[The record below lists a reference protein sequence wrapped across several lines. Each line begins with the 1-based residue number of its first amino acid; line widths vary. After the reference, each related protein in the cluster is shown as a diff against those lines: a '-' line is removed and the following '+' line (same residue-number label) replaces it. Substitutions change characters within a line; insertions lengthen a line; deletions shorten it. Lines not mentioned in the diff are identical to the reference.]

1 MRDVLIVGGGAVG
14 LALGARLLDAGL
26 DVVVWERRPAPTGL
40 SRAIGI
46 HAPALDVLAEA
57 GVAQQV
63 VDEAVLVRRGIARTR
78 DRVLGVVPFDGV
90 SPRFPF
96 VATLPQA
103 RTEEILHARA
113 EALSPGSVRRGTT
126 LLSLVEEPD
135 GVRVTGVLD
144 SPGAAGSSSTLD
156 GSGDAATTGATGA
169 TETSTGSSTST
180 MTSTVEE
187 TARLVVAADGS
198 RSTVRDLLGI
208 TAPVRTYP
216 DTYVMADLLDT
227 TGAGPDAVIHLER
240 DGVVESFPLPGGL
253 RRWVVRTDARVVD
266 PTPEQLAAVVEHR
279 TGVPVDPS
287 TCSMISSFAVRR
299 RLADRTV
306 QGRTI
311 LLGDAAHE
319 ISPIGGQGMNLG
331 WLDTGRLA
339 PVLTAAARTGTVPTE
354 ALARFDTTRRRR
366 ARWAARQAEANMALG
381 RPTSGT
387 PAAVRDVLLTGALR
401 SPARGAL
408 ASVYAMRLLR

>member
-1 MRDVLIVGGGAVG
+1 MRDVLIVGAGAVG
-14 LALGARLLDAGL
+14 LALAARLLDAGL
-26 DVVVWERRPAPTGL
+26 DVVLWERRPAPTEL

-57 GVAQQV
+57 GVAEQV

-103 RTEEILHARA
+103 RTEEILHARV

-126 LLSLVEEPD
+126 LLSLVEERD
-135 GVRVTGVLD
+135 GVRVTGVVD
-144 SPGAAGSSSTLD
+144 EPGAAVAG
-156 GSGDAATTGATGA
+156 GAPNTGTGTPPSA
-169 TETSTGSSTST
+169 
-180 MTSTVEE
+180 VEE
-187 TARLVVAADGS
+187 TARFVVAADGS

-208 TAPVRTYP
+208 TAPVRSYP

-331 WLDTGRLA
+331 WLDAGRLA
-339 PVLTAAARTGTVPTE
+339 QVLIPAARTGAVPSE
-354 ALARFDTTRRRR
+354 ALARFDAARRRR

-387 PAAVRDVLLTGALR
+387 AASVRDVLLTGALR

-408 ASVYAMRLLR
+408 ASVYAMRMLR

>member
-1 MRDVLIVGGGAVG
+1 MRDVLIVGAGAVG
-14 LALGARLLDAGL
+14 LALAARLLDAGL
-26 DVVVWERRPAPTGL
+26 DVVLWERRPAPTGL

-103 RTEEILHARA
+103 RTEEILHARV
-113 EALSPGSVRRGTT
+113 EALSPGSVQRGAT
-126 LLSLVEEPD
+126 LLSLVEESD
-135 GVRVTGVLD
+135 GVRVTGVVD
-144 SPGAAGSSSTLD
+144 EPGAAVAGGAPRT
-156 GSGDAATTGATGA
+156 GTGAGTPP
-169 TETSTGSSTST
+169 SV
-180 MTSTVEE
+180 VEE
-187 TARLVVAADGS
+187 TARFVVAADGS

-208 TAPVRTYP
+208 TAPVRSYP

-253 RRWVVRTDARVVD
+253 RRWVVRTDARVVG

-331 WLDTGRLA
+331 WLDAGRLA
-339 PVLTAAARTGTVPTE
+339 QVLIPAARTGAVPSE
-354 ALARFDTTRRRR
+354 ALARFDAARRRR

-387 PAAVRDVLLTGALR
+387 AASVRDVLLTGALR
-401 SPARGAL
+401 GPARGAL
-408 ASVYAMRLLR
+408 ASVYAMRMLR

>member
-1 MRDVLIVGGGAVG
+1 VRDVLIVGAGAVG
-14 LALGARLLDAGL
+14 LALAARLLDAGL

-78 DRVLGVVPFDGV
+78 ERVLGVVPFDGV

-103 RTEEILHARA
+103 RTEEILHARV

-126 LLSLVEEPD
+126 LLSLVEERD
-135 GVRVTGVLD
+135 GVRVTGIFD
-144 SPGAAGSSSTLD
+144 KPGAAGA
-156 GSGDAATTGATGA
+156 GGAP
-169 TETSTGSSTST
+169 STGTGTPPSA
-180 MTSTVEE
+180 VEE
-187 TARLVVAADGS
+187 TARYVVAADGS

-208 TAPVRTYP
+208 TAPVRSYP

-227 TGAGPDAVIHLER
+227 TGAGSDAVIHLER

-279 TGVPVDPS
+279 TGVAVDPS
-287 TCSMISSFAVRR
+287 TCRMISSFTVRR

-306 QGRTI
+306 QGRTV

-331 WLDTGRLA
+331 WLDAGRLA
-339 PVLTAAARTGTVPTE
+339 QVLISAARTGTVQTE
-354 ALARFDTTRRRR
+354 ALARFDAARRRR

-387 PAAVRDVLLTGALR
+387 AASVRDALLTGALR
-401 SPARGAL
+401 SPARGML
-408 ASVYAMRLLR
+408 ASVYAMRMLR

>member
-1 MRDVLIVGGGAVG
+1 VRDVLIVGAGAVG
-14 LALGARLLDAGL
+14 LALAARLLDAGL
-26 DVVVWERRPAPTGL
+26 DVVLWERRPAPTGL

-63 VDEAVLVRRGIARTR
+63 VDEAVLVRRGIARSR

-103 RTEEILHARA
+103 RTEEILHARV
-113 EALSPGSVRRGTT
+113 ETLSPGSVRRGTT
-126 LLSLVEEPD
+126 LLSLVEERD
-135 GVRVTGVLD
+135 GVRVTGVVD
-144 SPGAAGSSSTLD
+144 EPGAAG
-156 GSGDAATTGATGA
+156 AAGA
-169 TETSTGSSTST
+169 TSTGTGTPPSA
-180 MTSTVEE
+180 VEE
-187 TARLVVAADGS
+187 TARFVVAADGS

-208 TAPVRTYP
+208 TAPVRSYP

-331 WLDTGRLA
+331 WLDAGRLA
-339 PVLTAAARTGTVPTE
+339 QVLIPAARTGTDPTE
-354 ALARFDTTRRRR
+354 ALARFDAARRRR

-387 PAAVRDVLLTGALR
+387 AASVRDVVLTGALR

>member
-1 MRDVLIVGGGAVG
+1 MRDVLIVGAGAVG
-14 LALGARLLDAGL
+14 LALAARLLDAGL
-26 DVVVWERRPAPTGL
+26 DVVLWERRPAPTGL

-78 DRVLGVVPFDGV
+78 ERVLGVVPFDGV

-103 RTEEILHARA
+103 RTEEILHARV

-126 LLSLVEEPD
+126 LLSLVEERD
-135 GVRVTGVLD
+135 GVRVTGIFD
-144 SPGAAGSSSTLD
+144 KPGAAGA
-156 GSGDAATTGATGA
+156 GGAP
-169 TETSTGSSTST
+169 STGTGTPPSA
-180 MTSTVEE
+180 VEE
-187 TARLVVAADGS
+187 TARYVVAADGS

-208 TAPVRTYP
+208 TAPVRSYP

-227 TGAGPDAVIHLER
+227 TGAGSDAVIHLER

-266 PTPEQLAAVVEHR
+266 PTPDQLAEVVEHR
-279 TGVPVDPS
+279 TGVAVDLS
-287 TCSMISSFAVRR
+287 TCRMISSFAVRR

-306 QGRTI
+306 QGRTV

-331 WLDTGRLA
+331 WLDAGPLA
-339 PVLTAAARTGTVPTE
+339 QVLISAARTGTVPTE
-354 ALARFDTTRRRR
+354 ALARFDAARRRR

-387 PAAVRDVLLTGALR
+387 AASVRDVLLTGALR
-401 SPARGAL
+401 SPARGML
-408 ASVYAMRLLR
+408 ASVYAMRMLR

>member
-1 MRDVLIVGGGAVG
+1 MRDVLIVGAGAVG
-14 LALGARLLDAGL
+14 LALAARLLDAGL

-78 DRVLGVVPFDGV
+78 ERVLGVVPFDGV

-103 RTEEILHARA
+103 RTEEILHARV

-126 LLSLVEEPD
+126 LLSLVEESD
-135 GVRVTGVLD
+135 GVRVTGVVD
-144 SPGAAGSSSTLD
+144 EPGAAVAG
-156 GSGDAATTGATGA
+156 GAP
-169 TETSTGSSTST
+169 STGTGTPPSA
-180 MTSTVEE
+180 VEE
-187 TARLVVAADGS
+187 TARFVVAADGS

-208 TAPVRTYP
+208 TAPVRSYP

-266 PTPEQLAAVVEHR
+266 PTPEQLGAVVEHR

-331 WLDTGRLA
+331 WLDAGRLA
-339 PVLTAAARTGTVPTE
+339 QVLIPAARTGTDPTE
-354 ALARFDTTRRRR
+354 ALARFDAARRRR

-387 PAAVRDVLLTGALR
+387 AASVRDVLLTGALR

-408 ASVYAMRLLR
+408 ASVYAMRMLR

>member
-1 MRDVLIVGGGAVG
+1 MRDVLIVGAGAVG
-14 LALGARLLDAGL
+14 LALAARLLDAGL

-78 DRVLGVVPFDGV
+78 DGVLGVVPFDGV

-103 RTEEILHARA
+103 RTEEILHARV

-126 LLSLVEEPD
+126 LLSLVEERD
-135 GVRVTGVLD
+135 GVRVTGIFD
-144 SPGAAGSSSTLD
+144 EPGAAGA
-156 GSGDAATTGATGA
+156 GGAP
-169 TETSTGSSTST
+169 STST
-180 MTSTVEE
+180 PASTVAE
-187 TARLVVAADGS
+187 TARFVVAADGS

-208 TAPVRTYP
+208 TAPVRSYP

-227 TGAGPDAVIHLER
+227 TGAGSDAVIHLER

-253 RRWVVRTDARVVD
+253 RRWVVRTDAKVVD
-266 PTPEQLAAVVEHR
+266 PTPQQLAAVVEHR
-279 TGVPVDPS
+279 TGAAVDPS
-287 TCSMISSFAVRR
+287 TCSMISSFTVRR

-331 WLDTGRLA
+331 WLDAGRLA
-339 PVLTAAARTGTVPTE
+339 QALIPAARTGAVPTE
-354 ALARFDTTRRRR
+354 ALARFDAARRRR
-366 ARWAARQAEANMALG
+366 ARWAARQAETNMVLG
-381 RPTSGT
+381 RPTSG
-387 PAAVRDVLLTGALR
+387 AAASVRDVLLTRALR
-401 SPARGAL
+401 SPARGML
-408 ASVYAMRLLR
+408 ASVYAMRMLR

>member
-1 MRDVLIVGGGAVG
+1 MRDVLIVGAGAVG
-14 LALGARLLDAGL
+14 LALAARLLDAGL
-26 DVVVWERRPAPTGL
+26 DVVLWERRPAPTGL
-40 SRAIGI
+40 SRAIGF
-46 HAPALDVLAEA
+46 HAPALDVLADVD
-57 GVAQQV
+57 VAQQV

-103 RTEEILHARA
+103 RTEEILHARV
-113 EALSPGSVRRGTT
+113 ETLSAGCVRRGTT
-126 LLSLVEEPD
+126 LLSLVEERD
-135 GVRVTGVLD
+135 GVQLTGVVDEPGDAGRYRTLD
-144 SPGAAGSSSTLD
+144 SPAAAGPT
-156 GSGDAATTGATGA
+156 ATAGAPGTGT
-169 TETSTGSSTST
+169 T
-180 MTSTVEE
+180 TSTVEE
-187 TARLVVAADGS
+187 TARFVVAADGS

-208 TAPVRTYP
+208 TAPVRSYP

-227 TGAGPDAVIHLER
+227 TGAGPDAVIHLEH
-240 DGVVESFPLPGGL
+240 DGVVESFPLPGGM

-266 PTPEQLAAVVEHR
+266 PTPGQLADVVEHR
-279 TGVPVDPS
+279 TGVPVEPS

-306 QGRTI
+306 QGRTV

-331 WLDTGRLA
+331 WLDAGRLA
-339 PVLTAAARTGTVPTE
+339 EVLIPAARTGTVPTE
-354 ALARFDTTRRRR
+354 ALERFDAARRRR

-387 PAAVRDVLLTGALR
+387 AASARDLLLTAALR

>member
-1 MRDVLIVGGGAVG
+1 MRDVLIVGAGAVG
-14 LALGARLLDAGL
+14 LALAARLLDAGL
-26 DVVVWERRPAPTGL
+26 DVVLWERRPAPTGL

-78 DRVLGVVPFDGV
+78 ERVLGVVPFDGV

-103 RTEEILHARA
+103 RTEEILHARV

-126 LLSLVEEPD
+126 LLSLVEERD
-135 GVRVTGVLD
+135 GVRVTGVVD
-144 SPGAAGSSSTLD
+144 EPGAGAAPST
-156 GSGDAATTGATGA
+156 GTGAGTPPSA
-169 TETSTGSSTST
+169 
-180 MTSTVEE
+180 VEE
-187 TARLVVAADGS
+187 TARFVVAADGF

-208 TAPVRTYP
+208 TAPVRSYP

-299 RLADRTV
+299 RLADSTV

-331 WLDTGRLA
+331 WLDAGRLA
-339 PVLTAAARTGTVPTE
+339 QVLIPAARTGAVPSE
-354 ALARFDTTRRRR
+354 ALARFDAARRRR

-387 PAAVRDVLLTGALR
+387 AASVRDVLLTGALR

>member
-1 MRDVLIVGGGAVG
+1 VRDVLIVGAGAVG
-14 LALGARLLDAGL
+14 LALAARLLDAGL
-26 DVVVWERRPAPTGL
+26 DVVLWERRPAPTGL

-78 DRVLGVVPFDGV
+78 ERVLGVVPFDGV

-103 RTEEILHARA
+103 RTEEILHARV

-126 LLSLVEEPD
+126 LLSLVEERD
-135 GVRVTGVLD
+135 GVRVTGVFD
-144 SPGAAGSSSTLD
+144 KPGAAGA
-156 GSGDAATTGATGA
+156 GGAP
-169 TETSTGSSTST
+169 STGTGTPPSA
-180 MTSTVEE
+180 VEE
-187 TARLVVAADGS
+187 TARFVVAADGS

-208 TAPVRTYP
+208 TAPVRSYP

-227 TGAGPDAVIHLER
+227 TGAGSDAVIHLER

-279 TGVPVDPS
+279 TGVTVDPS
-287 TCSMISSFAVRR
+287 TCRMISSFAVRR

-331 WLDTGRLA
+331 WLDAGRLA
-339 PVLTAAARTGTVPTE
+339 QVLIPAARTGAVPSE
-354 ALARFDTTRRRR
+354 ALARFDAARRRR

-387 PAAVRDVLLTGALR
+387 AASVRDALLTGALR

-408 ASVYAMRLLR
+408 ASVYAMRMLR

>member
-1 MRDVLIVGGGAVG
+1 VRDVLIVGAGAVG
-14 LALGARLLDAGL
+14 LALAARLLDAGL
-26 DVVVWERRPAPTGL
+26 DVVLWERRPAPTGL

-78 DRVLGVVPFDGV
+78 ERVLGVVPFDGV

-103 RTEEILHARA
+103 RTEEILHARV

-126 LLSLVEEPD
+126 LLSLVEERD
-135 GVRVTGVLD
+135 GVRVTGIFD
-144 SPGAAGSSSTLD
+144 EPGAAGA
-156 GSGDAATTGATGA
+156 GGAP
-169 TETSTGSSTST
+169 STGTGT
-180 MTSTVEE
+180 PPCAVEE
-187 TARLVVAADGS
+187 TARFVVAADGS

-208 TAPVRTYP
+208 TAPVRSYP

-227 TGAGPDAVIHLER
+227 TGAGSDAVIHLER

-266 PTPEQLAAVVEHR
+266 PTPEQLTAVVEHR
-279 TGVPVDPS
+279 TGVAVDPS

-299 RLADRTV
+299 RLADSTV

-331 WLDTGRLA
+331 WLDAGRLVQ
-339 PVLTAAARTGTVPTE
+339 VLIPAARTGAVPSE
-354 ALARFDTTRRRR
+354 ALARFDAARRRR

-387 PAAVRDVLLTGALR
+387 AASVRDVLLTGALR

>member
-1 MRDVLIVGGGAVG
+1 VRDVLIVGAGAVG
-14 LALGARLLDAGL
+14 LALAARLLDAGL

-103 RTEEILHARA
+103 RTEEILHARV

-126 LLSLVEEPD
+126 LLSLVEERD
-135 GVRVTGVLD
+135 GVRVTGIFD
-144 SPGAAGSSSTLD
+144 KPGAAGA
-156 GSGDAATTGATGA
+156 GGAP
-169 TETSTGSSTST
+169 STGTATPPSA
-180 MTSTVEE
+180 VEE
-187 TARLVVAADGS
+187 TARYVVAADGS
-198 RSTVRDLLGI
+198 RSTVRDLLDI
-208 TAPVRTYP
+208 TAPVRSYP

-240 DGVVESFPLPGGL
+240 NGVVESFPLPGGL

-279 TGVPVDPS
+279 TGVAVDPS
-287 TCSMISSFAVRR
+287 TCSMISSFTVRR

-306 QGRTI
+306 QGRTV

-331 WLDTGRLA
+331 WLDAGRLA
-339 PVLTAAARTGTVPTE
+339 QVLIPAAQTSAVPTE
-354 ALARFDTTRRRR
+354 ALARFDAARRRR

-381 RPTSGT
+381 RPTSG
-387 PAAVRDVLLTGALR
+387 AAASVRDVLLTGALR
-401 SPARGAL
+401 SPGRGML
-408 ASVYAMRLLR
+408 ASVYAMRTLR

>member
-1 MRDVLIVGGGAVG
+1 VRDVLIVGAGAVG
-14 LALGARLLDAGL
+14 LALAARLLDAGL
-26 DVVVWERRPAPTGL
+26 DVVLWERRPAPTGL

-57 GVAQQV
+57 GVAQRV

-78 DRVLGVVPFDGV
+78 DGVLGVVPFDGV

-103 RTEEILHARA
+103 RTEEILHARV

-126 LLSLVEEPD
+126 LLSLVEERD
-135 GVRVTGVLD
+135 GVRVTGVVD
-144 SPGAAGSSSTLD
+144 EPGAAVAGGAPST
-156 GSGDAATTGATGA
+156 GTGAGTPP
-169 TETSTGSSTST
+169 SV
-180 MTSTVEE
+180 VEE
-187 TARLVVAADGS
+187 PARFVVAADGS

-208 TAPVRTYP
+208 TAPVRSYP

-266 PTPEQLAAVVEHR
+266 PTPEQLAAVVEYR
-279 TGVPVDPS
+279 TGVAVDPS
-287 TCSMISSFAVRR
+287 TCSMISSFTVRR

-306 QGRTI
+306 QGRSI

-331 WLDTGRLA
+331 WLDAGRLA
-339 PVLTAAARTGTVPTE
+339 QVLIPAARTGAVPTE
-354 ALARFDTTRRRR
+354 ALARFDAARRRR

-387 PAAVRDVLLTGALR
+387 AASIRDVLLTGALR

>member
-1 MRDVLIVGGGAVG
+1 MRDVLIVGAGAVG
-14 LALGARLLDAGL
+14 LALAARLLDAGL

-57 GVAQQV
+57 GVAQHV

-78 DRVLGVVPFDGV
+78 ERVLGVVPFDGV

-103 RTEEILHARA
+103 RTEEILHVRV

-126 LLSLVEEPD
+126 LLSLVEERD
-135 GVRVTGVLD
+135 GVRVTGVVD
-144 SPGAAGSSSTLD
+144 EPGAGAAPST
-156 GSGDAATTGATGA
+156 GTGAVPSA
-169 TETSTGSSTST
+169 
-180 MTSTVEE
+180 VEE
-187 TARLVVAADGS
+187 TARYVVAADGS

-208 TAPVRTYP
+208 TAPVRSYP

-227 TGAGPDAVIHLER
+227 TGTGPDAVIHLER

-266 PTPEQLAAVVEHR
+266 PTPEQLATVVEHR

-287 TCSMISSFAVRR
+287 TCSMISSFTVRR

-306 QGRTI
+306 QGRTM

-331 WLDTGRLA
+331 WLDAGRLA
-339 PVLTAAARTGTVPTE
+339 QVLIPAAQTSAVPTE
-354 ALARFDTTRRRR
+354 ALARFDAARRRR

-381 RPTSGT
+381 RPTSG
-387 PAAVRDVLLTGALR
+387 AAASVRDVLLTGALR
-401 SPARGAL
+401 SPARGML
-408 ASVYAMRLLR
+408 ASVYAMRMLR

>member
-1 MRDVLIVGGGAVG
+1 MRDVLIVGAGAVG
-14 LALGARLLDAGL
+14 LALAARLLDAGL

-103 RTEEILHARA
+103 RTEEILHARV

-126 LLSLVEEPD
+126 LLSLVEERD
-135 GVRVTGVLD
+135 GVRVTGVVD
-144 SPGAAGSSSTLD
+144 EPRATGISGAHDRSGAVGAAGTPS
-156 GSGDAATTGATGA
+156 TGAPA
-169 TETSTGSSTST
+169 RTSTSA
-180 MTSTVEE
+180 VEE
-187 TARLVVAADGS
+187 TARFVVAADGS

-208 TAPVRTYP
+208 TAPVRSYP

-331 WLDTGRLA
+331 WLDAGRLA
-339 PVLTAAARTGTVPTE
+339 QVLIPAARTGAVPSE
-354 ALARFDTTRRRR
+354 ALARFDAARRRR

-387 PAAVRDVLLTGALR
+387 AASVRDALLTGALR

-408 ASVYAMRLLR
+408 ASVYAMRMLR